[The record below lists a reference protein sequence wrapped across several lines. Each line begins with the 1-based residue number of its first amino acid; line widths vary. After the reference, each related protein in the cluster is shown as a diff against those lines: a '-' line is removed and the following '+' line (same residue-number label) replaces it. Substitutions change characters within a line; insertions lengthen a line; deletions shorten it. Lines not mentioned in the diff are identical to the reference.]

1 MPYKV
6 TEDIIIE
13 NAHILPGAFRN
24 FSGRPDKYNRA
35 GGNRSFC
42 VVIDDAEIATKLIED
57 GWNIRILAPRDEDE
71 SHRYYIQV
79 QVSFDNKP
87 PHIVMLTG
95 RKRTNLDEESVDC
108 LDYAEMLNVD
118 LTISPY
124 NWSVNGKTGV
134 KAYLRNMYVTIRED
148 RLAEKYAEDDAPF

>member
-13 NAHILPGAFRN
+13 NAHLLPGAFKN

-35 GGNRSFC
+35 GSRSFC
-42 VVIDDAEIATKLIED
+42 VAIDDENLAKKLIDD

-71 SHRYYIQV
+71 SPRYYIQV
-79 QVSFDNKP
+79 QVSFENKP
-87 PHIVMLTG
+87 PRIVMLTG
-95 RKRTNLDEESVDC
+95 RNRTNLDEESVDC

-124 NWSVNGKTGV
+124 NWEVNGKTGV

-148 RLAEKYAEDDAPF
+148 RLAEKYAEDNVPF

>member
-1 MPYKV
+1 MPKV

-24 FSGRPDKYNRA
+24 FSGRPDKYNRV
-35 GGNRSFC
+35 GSRSFC
-42 VVIDDAEIATKLIED
+42 VAIDDGDLAKKLIED
-57 GWNIRILAPRDEDE
+57 GWNVRILAPRDEDE
-71 SHRYYIQV
+71 SPRYYIQV
-79 QVSFDNKP
+79 QVSFENKP
-87 PHIVMLTG
+87 PHVVMLTG
-95 RKRTNLDEESVDC
+95 RKRTSLNEESIDC

-124 NWSVNGKTGV
+124 NWNVNGKSGV

-148 RLAEKYAEDDAPF
+148 RLAEKYAEDPDDVPF

>member
-42 VVIDDAEIATKLIED
+42 VVIDDAEFAKKLIDD
-57 GWNIRILAPRDEDE
+57 GWSVRILAPRDDDE
-71 SHRYYIQV
+71 APRYYMQV
-79 QVSFDNKP
+79 QVSFRNKP
-87 PHIVMLTG
+87 PRIVMLTG
-95 RKRTNLDEESVDC
+95 RNRTNLDEESVDC

-124 NWSVNGKTGV
+124 NWDVNGKTGV

-148 RLAEKYAEDDAPF
+148 RLAEKYAEDDTPF